1 MNNRV
6 TVLRP
11 DRDARAAGD
20 PRSRGL
26 PRLPRGY
33 VPPRAVER
41 LAAEPLPPLTVLQC
55 PRAFGKTAAI
65 SWLLRGEED
74 PRLDIVWV
82 NLPHRA
88 VERDELWETVAR
100 RLRDA
105 ALEEDDWAA
114 LDRSLARRR
123 RRLVLVVDDLD
134 RVESTTVDAELGE
147 LVSQHEQIH
156 VITMM
161 RQPRPIHLHAV
172 QLDGVVLHSDDLRL
186 DADDTLQMADKLGHE
201 ISPSTAEQLTEQV
214 RGWPALLRIVMS
226 EPIQVVGSQVQID
239 QGLVDRFIRML
250 LTDLPDPGIRRLLQV
265 VSVPETLPPELV
277 HDLIGGVTWERVAG
291 FLEDLGLGT
300 DAAGQRTGSHPIR
313 MAAATMLAEDDPEAF
328 REISR
333 KSAEWFSARDAP
345 AMALRHAVAAQEWHL
360 VADLLERNWALLLA
374 ERPTLMRDAL
384 ESLPTEV
391 IGQSAHL
398 IVARDYI
405 LNIATEDRARSA
417 YVSGLLIPQGAA
429 LARSRRRLSLRE
441 VLRLHSTGL
450 YDVTHSLVE
459 SRDLASAIAES
470 GWSDDVVRTVPRL
483 LLEWGISNLFDAPGV
498 GAPYAF
504 VEAAEWAD
512 QVGDD
517 VVRREAAAGAAL
529 SHTVIGYPVAGQAWL
544 DLLESLPESSEAVL
558 APTMEAV
565 ARTML
570 HRQVHGVAGPEVG
583 SEAMPPELADLEVL
597 VVGMRADNLLREG
610 RSREAIRLLESYRVQ
625 PPETSAVSLVE
636 QFLVATRVE
645 SYLASNQVERA
656 RRLLLEVD
664 PDGARHPGPRALVS
678 FQSGEYSQVLDLE
691 LSDDLVPRQT
701 VKVSLLRAC
710 SALRLQQRAVA
721 LDAFQTAVSTATQTG
736 MVRPFLM
743 MPQADLIELAGQD
756 VEVANLLARLDGH
769 TGLLPEPQ
777 DGSGL
782 SPRELQVLEVVSSGA
797 SFAAVASRLFVSP
810 NTVKSQM
817 RDIYRKLNVRG
828 RDHAV
833 ERARELG
840 LLRR

>member
-11 DRDARAAGD
+11 DRDVRSAAD

-33 VPPRAVER
+33 VAPQAVQR

-65 SWLLRGEED
+65 SWLLRGDDD
-74 PRLDIVWV
+74 PRLDTVWV
-82 NLPHRA
+82 NLPHRT
-88 VERDELWETVAR
+88 VEREELWETVAR

-105 ALEEDDWAA
+105 ALQEEDWTV
-114 LDRSLARRR
+114 LDSSLARRR

-134 RVESTTVDAELGE
+134 RVEDLKVDAELAE
-147 LVSQHEQIH
+147 LVSHHEQIH
-156 VITMM
+156 VIAMM

-186 DADDTLQMADKLGHE
+186 TADDTLQMADKLGHE
-201 ISPSTAEQLTEQV
+201 ISRSTAEQLTEQV

-226 EPIQVVGSQVQID
+226 EPIQVVGSTVRID
-239 QGLVDRFIRML
+239 QGMVDRFIRML
-250 LTDLPDPGIRRLLQV
+250 LTDLSDVGMRRLLQI
-265 VSVPETLPPELV
+265 VSVPEMLPPELV
-277 HDLIGGVTWERVAG
+277 HDLIGGATWERVAG
-291 FLEDLGLGT
+291 FLDDLGLGT
-300 DAAGQRTGSHPIR
+300 DEAGKPTGSHPIR
-313 MAAATMLAEDDPEAF
+313 TAAATMLADDDPEMF
-328 REISR
+328 RQISR
-333 KSAEWFSARDAP
+333 TCAEWFSARDAP

-384 ESLPTEV
+384 ESLPSEV

-405 LNIATEDRARSA
+405 LNIATEGRARSA
-417 YVSGLLIPQGAA
+417 YVSGLLVPQGAA

-470 GWSDDVVRTVPRL
+470 GWSDDVVGTVPRL
-483 LLEWGISNLFDAPGV
+483 LLEWGISHLFDAPGV

-517 VVRREAAAGAAL
+517 VVRRDAAAGAAL
-529 SHTVIGYPVAGQAWL
+529 SHTVIGYPLAGRAWL
-544 DLLESLPESSEAVL
+544 DLLETMPESHEAAL

-570 HRQVHGVAGPEVG
+570 DRQIHGVAGLELDRLT
-583 SEAMPPELADLEVL
+583 MPPELADLEVL
-597 VVGMRADNLLREG
+597 VVVLRADSLMREG
-610 RSREAIRLLESYRVQ
+610 RSREAIRLLESYRVL
-625 PPETSAVSLVE
+625 PPESSAVSLVE

-645 SYLASNQVERA
+645 SYLASNLVERA
-656 RRLLLEVD
+656 RRLLIEVD
-664 PDGARHPGPRALVS
+664 PEGGRHPGSWALVS
-678 FQSGEYSQVLDLE
+678 FQSGEYGQVLDLE
-691 LSDDLVPRQT
+691 LSDDFVPRQT
-701 VKVSLLRAC
+701 VSLSLLRAC
-710 SALRLQQRAVA
+710 AALRLQQRAVA

-743 MPQADLIELAGQD
+743 MPPADLRELAGQD
-756 VEVANLLARLDGH
+756 VEVGNLLARLDGL

-828 RDHAV
+828 REHAV